1 MEQMSVI
8 HLWIGKTEKEED
20 EYLKYFELDY
30 STEGDFD
37 DPDYIV
43 YQFCQDIGEKWYDED
58 FIGIIPLF
66 DEELSIKDI
75 LKQVPI
81 ANEDI
86 GNVVSKAEELGVFSG
101 NAVFYLTDSEVEI
114 PKPYKVSYNDLSYI
128 GKFRSSLK

>member
-20 EYLKYFELDY
+20 EYLKYYELDY

-43 YQFCQDIGEKWYDED
+43 CQFCQDIGEKWYDED

-86 GNVVSKAEELGVFSG
+86 GNVVSKAEEGIFSG